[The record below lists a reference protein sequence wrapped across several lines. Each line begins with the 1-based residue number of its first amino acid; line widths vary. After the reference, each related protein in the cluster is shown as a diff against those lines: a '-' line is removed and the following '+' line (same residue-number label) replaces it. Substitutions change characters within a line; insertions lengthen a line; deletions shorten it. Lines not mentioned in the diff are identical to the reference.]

1 MLNAIRNVTVTL
13 HSIMRHPNII
23 LLMAVCCGPTKA
35 DMFLAMEPVQMT
47 SLYEQLH
54 GQEIAF
60 SSLEAAD
67 VVYDVASGEQ

>member
-1 MLNAIRNVTVTL
+1 M
-13 HSIMRHPNII
+13 
-23 LLMAVCCGPTKA
+23 
-35 DMFLAMEPVQMT
+35 DMFLTMEPVQMA

-54 GQEIAF
+54 RQEVEF